1 MSAKANP
8 ITPEEIKE
16 LLDQL
21 PEDQAEAILKAVG
34 LLALKLQKKAVQ
46 DKHRK
51 SQQMASPTHAEGL
64 MNRAEAPMT
73 AFEDP
78 ETGMRIIPKR
88 ERNS

>member
-1 MSAKANP
+1 MIRIFCNQMEDWEDLKKGGIMSAKANP
-8 ITPEEIKE
+8 ITPVEIKE

-51 SQQMASPTHAEGL
+51 SQ
-64 MNRAEAPMT
+64 
-73 AFEDP
+73 
-78 ETGMRIIPKR
+78 
-88 ERNS
+88 